1 MFVEDLSSAIE
12 FLMDK
17 EWKHDLLNV
26 GTNMEISIF
35 DLGNMIKKIVGY
47 SGELAFDSTKPDGNP
62 RKLLDSTLINSMGW
76 KPKVGLEEGL
86 EITYKWYLENLEST
100 RN

>member
-1 MFVEDLSSAIE
+1 
-12 FLMDK
+12 
-17 EWKHDLLNV
+17 
-26 GTNMEISIF
+26 MEISIF

-47 SGELAFDSTKPDGNP
+47 SGELTFDSTKPDGNP

-76 KPKVGLEEGL
+76 KPKVELEEGL
-86 EITYKWYLENLEST
+86 EITYKWYLDNIEST